1 MERRIKII
9 YIITIV
15 SIIAFL
21 GMQAYWLNSR
31 YEYSITEYST
41 TVNEKIMAA
50 IKAYRNYQS
59 ENKNIPTGDY
69 KYNTRYSLSFN
80 QDINK
85 YDSPNSKIAHI
96 TTYVFDA
103 HKLLSI
109 PRNQQLTKEQ
119 EEEANNIALNII
131 KDLDYTDCTFKVD
144 NAPKESDIWDAMRD
158 FELEFY
164 SPFTAEGLDSVLRRE
179 DITADITIA
188 TLDTMLWQNKFEHQ
202 KSLTSPHIRIT
213 SPFSALEKKV
223 VIIDYDIPV
232 SNVITIMMD
241 TLILSII
248 ISLLLI
254 LCLIWQI
261 STIFKQNRLDKMRN
275 DFVSTMIHELKR
287 PIATLKMCVS
297 GLNNQRMLENSETR
311 DEILSDSRDA
321 LDSLSAYFTKLRD
334 ITFNNVEQI
343 PLNATRFSVR
353 DMLEDVI
360 AKTHLPSCKSVEIK
374 IIPDDDVTINAD
386 FIHLSN
392 IMSNLIENS
401 IKYSSDNVE
410 IDIDYRITDNLATI
424 SVTDNGFGISAKDIS
439 HIFDKYYRVP
449 SHNDVPGMG
458 LGLTY
463 IKMLVEAHNGTINVS
478 SKPGQGSAFTIT
490 IPQT

>member
-1 MERRIKII
+1 MERRIKVI

-21 GMQAYWLNSR
+21 GMQAYWLHSR
-31 YEYSITEYST
+31 YEYSITEYGT
-41 TVNEKIMAA
+41 IVNDKITDA
-50 IKAYRNYQS
+50 IKAYRKHQS
-59 ENKNIPTGDY
+59 ENKNIPPGDY
-69 KYNTRYSLSFN
+69 LYNTSYSLSLKTDREKHKSGKSN
-80 QDINK
+80 
-85 YDSPNSKIAHI
+85 IARI

-109 PRNQQLTKEQ
+109 PRDIELTEEQQR
-119 EEEANNIALNII
+119 EANEMALKKI
-131 KDLDYTDCTFKVD
+131 KELDYTDCTFEVD

-158 FELEFY
+158 FETEVY
-164 SPFTAEGLDSVLRRE
+164 SPFTTEGLDSVLRK
-179 DITADITIA
+179 ADIIA
-188 TLDTMLWQNKFEHQ
+188 DINTAVLDTMTWQPTLEYSN
-202 KSLTSPHIRIT
+202 SLMSPHIKLT
-213 SPFSALEKKV
+213 YPFSSLECKV
-223 VIIDYDIPV
+223 VTVDYDIPV
-232 SNVITIMMD
+232 SDVIRRMID

-261 STIFKQNRLDKMRN
+261 STILKQNRLDKMRN

-297 GLNNQRMLENSETR
+297 GLNNQRMLENIETR
-311 DEILSDSRDA
+311 NEILSDSRDA

-343 PLNATRFSVR
+343 PLNATRFSLR

-360 AKTHLPSCKSVEIK
+360 AKTHLPSYKSVDIK
-374 IIPDDDVTINAD
+374 IIPDDDVTIKAD

-410 IDIDYRITDNLATI
+410 IDIDYRIADNIATI

-439 HIFDKYYRVP
+439 RIFDKYYRVT

-478 SKPGQGSAFTIT
+478 SKPGQGSTFTIT
-490 IPQT
+490 IPQA

>member
-1 MERRIKII
+1 M
-9 YIITIV
+9 
-15 SIIAFL
+15 
-21 GMQAYWLNSR
+21 
-31 YEYSITEYST
+31 
-41 TVNEKIMAA
+41 
-50 IKAYRNYQS
+50 
-59 ENKNIPTGDY
+59 NK
-69 KYNTRYSLSFN
+69 
-80 QDINK
+80 
-85 YDSPNSKIAHI
+85 
-96 TTYVFDA
+96 
-103 HKLLSI
+103 
-109 PRNQQLTKEQ
+109 
-119 EEEANNIALNII
+119 I
-131 KDLDYTDCTFKVD
+131 KDLDYTDCTFEVN

-158 FELEFY
+158 FELEVY
-164 SPFTAEGLDSVLRRE
+164 SPFTAEGLDSVLQRE
-179 DITADITIA
+179 DITAHITVA

-202 KSLTSPHIRIT
+202 KSLTPPHIRIT

-311 DEILSDSRDA
+311 NEILSDSRDA
-321 LDSLSAYFTKLRD
+321 LDCLSSYFTKLRD

-343 PLNATRFSVR
+343 PLNATRFSLR

-360 AKTHLPSCKSVEIK
+360 AKTHLPSYKSVDIK
-374 IIPDDDVTINAD
+374 IIPDDDVTIKAD

-410 IDIDYRITDNLATI
+410 IAIDYRIADNVATI
-424 SVTDNGFGISAKDIS
+424 SVTDNGFGISSKDIS
-439 HIFDKYYRVP
+439 RIFDKYYRVT

-478 SKPGQGSAFTIT
+478 SKPGQGSTFTIT
-490 IPQT
+490 IPQA